1 MGTLY
6 KRGAVWWIKYYQN
19 GVGMRE
25 SSHSTK
31 ESKAKSLLKL
41 REGDIEHG
49 LPVNPKLNRIRFDE
63 AADDLETEYAVNG
76 RRSADEL
83 ERRIRL
89 HLTPHFGGRRLATI
103 TTPDINT
110 FILKRQADVIVT
122 GEGDERTER
131 KVSNGEINRELTT
144 LKRIFN
150 LARQNGKLVQVPHI
164 PMLKERNV
172 RTGFFER
179 EQLER
184 VLDLLPPAVRP
195 AVQFAYITGWRIPS
209 EVLPLQWRH
218 VDFEARVVR
227 LDPHTT
233 KNDEGRTFPITDA
246 LQQLLEA
253 QKAEHDRL
261 KAEEVL
267 CPLVFQRT

>member
-1 MGTLY
+1 MGMLY
-6 KRGAVWWIKYYQN
+6 KRGAVWWIKYYRN
-19 GVGMRE
+19 GRGMRE

-31 ESKAKSLLKL
+31 EGDARRLLKL

-49 LPVNPKLNRIRFDE
+49 LPVDPKLNRIRFEE
-63 AADDLETEYAVNG
+63 AAEDLKTEYAVNG

-89 HLTPHFGGRRLATI
+89 HLMPHFGGHRLATI
-103 TTPDINT
+103 RTSDINT
-110 FILKRQADVIVT
+110 FILKRQDDVIVS
-122 GEGDERTER
+122 GEGEER
-131 KVSNGEINRELTT
+131 KERRFSNGEINRELTT

-150 LARQNGKLVQVPHI
+150 LARQNGKLTTVPHI

-195 AVQFAYITGWRIPS
+195 AVQFAYITGWR
-209 EVLPLQWRH
+209 
-218 VDFEARVVR
+218 
-227 LDPHTT
+227 
-233 KNDEGRTFPITDA
+233 
-246 LQQLLEA
+246 
-253 QKAEHDRL
+253 
-261 KAEEVL
+261 
-267 CPLVFQRT
+267 